1 MLGLSDTTKIF
12 KRKGGGGSWF
22 NSSLIYLKRQPK
34 YGSFSVTET
43 TSIPGS

>member
-1 MLGLSDTTKIF
+1 MLGLSDTTKKF

-22 NSSLIYLKRQPK
+22 NSSLIYLKDNQK
-34 YGSFSVTET
+34 MVSFSVTET